1 MKPGLEGRT
10 KQNLF
15 SLAAVVCHLSELFHF
30 GKLNINFMIK
40 QQWTAT
46 IFDKRLHTNY
56 QDKLLRLL
64 SLHTYVHH
72 LQK

>member
-30 GKLNINFMIK
+30 GKLNINFMIPVCI
-40 QQWTAT
+40 T
-46 IFDKRLHTNY
+46 FPRNE
-56 QDKLLRLL
+56 KL
-64 SLHTYVHH
+64 
-72 LQK
+72 